1 MAFVFTRSLVI
12 PCLPELMATYSKVCT
27 KLEVILWRNMRKFS
41 WRDKF
46 IFLLV
51 SGSIWFFSFS
61 RLNIFTS
68 KISNLQDFKI
78 IFSGRKG
85 PESWIL
91 IYQVSVAVGIGFL
104 DLFILWVWRL
114 WTSSQW
120 RHQSLKCYY

>member
-1 MAFVFTRSLVI
+1 MVFVFSRPLVI
-12 PCLPELMATYSKVCT
+12 PCLPELMATYSKICT
-27 KLEVILWRNMRKFS
+27 KLEVILWRNMRKLS

-51 SGSIWFFSFS
+51 SGSIWFFTFS

-68 KISNLQDFKI
+68 KISNLQDFKV
-78 IFSGRKG
+78 IFSGRQDPG
-85 PESWIL
+85 PWIL
-91 IYQVSVAVGIGFL
+91 IYQVSVAIGIGFL

>member
-1 MAFVFTRSLVI
+1 MVFVFSRPLVI
-12 PCLPELMATYSKVCT
+12 PCLPELMATYSKICT
-27 KLEVILWRNMRKFS
+27 KLEVILWRNMRKLS

>member
-1 MAFVFTRSLVI
+1 MAFVFIRPLVI
-12 PCLPELMATYSKVCT
+12 PCLPELMATYSKICT
-27 KLEVILWRNMRKFS
+27 KLEVILWRNMRKLS

-51 SGSIWFFSFS
+51 SGSIWFFTFS

-68 KISNLQDFKI
+68 KISNLQDFKV
-78 IFSGRKG
+78 IFSGRQG
-85 PESWIL
+85 PGPWIL
-91 IYQVSVAVGIGFL
+91 IYQVSVAIGIGFL

-120 RHQSLKCYY
+120 RHQSLKCY